1 MRQILGGRG
10 ARRALAVTAL
20 AVAIATAGCGG
31 SDQRQAEDAAKVAA
45 AKTDAA
51 KAEAAKTAEQ
61 GAKQAAQG
69 LEAMAKGLEAMAG
82 GAAGGTKVD
91 PVSFRD
97 LQTFF
102 PDLDGWEKEKP
113 TGERMT
119 SPFPFSQAEVRY
131 SKGDSQIEMKLV
143 DSGFNQLLFTP
154 FAMMM
159 QAGYEKETQS
169 GYEKSTTV
177 AGMPGWEKWNTDGKD
192 GSVNALV
199 GKRFLLSIE
208 GSNVPDVKA
217 LHAIAAKVD
226 MNKLAALK

>member
-1 MRQILGGRG
+1 MRH
-10 ARRALAVTAL
+10 ATWTAL
-20 AVAIATAGCGG
+20 ALSIAVAGCG
-31 SDQRQAEDAAKVAA
+31 SSEQKRAEEAARTAEAA
-45 AKTDAA
+45 AKTSEQASQA
-51 KAEAAKTAEQ
+51 AAKTAEQ

-82 GAAGGTKVD
+82 GAGGTKAVD

-119 SPFPFSQAEVRY
+119 SPFAFSQAEVHY
-131 SKGDSQIEMKLV
+131 NKGDARIEMKIV

-159 QAGYEKETQS
+159 QAGYEKETQN

-177 AGMPGWEKWNTDGKD
+177 AGMPGWEKWNTEGKD

-208 GSNVPDVKA
+208 GSNVADVKA
-217 LHAIAAKVD
+217 LHAIAAKID
-226 MNKLAALK
+226 FTKLAALK